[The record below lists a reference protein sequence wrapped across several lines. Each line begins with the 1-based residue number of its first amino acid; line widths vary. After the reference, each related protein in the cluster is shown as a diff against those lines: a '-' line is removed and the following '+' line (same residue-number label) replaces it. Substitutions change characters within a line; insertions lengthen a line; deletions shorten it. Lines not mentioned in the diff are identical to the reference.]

1 MAAENWQQVR
11 DIFDVALRQKP
22 EERTSFVNE
31 VCGGDKT
38 LLTEVESLLTSLD
51 SAESFMETPAI
62 AKVAEQVLTEQRQF
76 SNGQYLNHY
85 KIVRPIGTGGMGEVY
100 LATDTKLN
108 RQVALKVLHPNLFS
122 DNQANR
128 RLVREAQAAAML
140 DHPHICAIHEISETG
155 EGSFIVMQYVEGE
168 TLADVL
174 AERLTVEKSLDLAI
188 QIADALSEAHAHSII
203 HRDIKPANIIIN
215 ERGQAKVLDF
225 GLAKF
230 IEAESREDTVKRLN
244 SSGAVMGTVPYMSPE
259 QLRGKRLDARTD
271 IFSFGA
277 MFYEMLSGQQAFAKE
292 SNAETISAILNDEPD
307 WTRIP
312 ARLQPIVQ
320 KSLKKKRDER
330 YQTAQDLT
338 RDLRETQKSG
348 ELLIET
354 DRESSERNKAE
365 AISTSPFKR
374 FFSRETA
381 GSKIPLYRFW
391 KSSGPSVEFGPETT
405 SLGNGQTIRSKNR
418 LGYPAIFAAVTIFLL
433 IGAAGWLVWQLNKAD
448 DLHSFDNLRSVRLVS
463 WKTAA
468 STLSGDYRVSHNG
481 KMVAYSSTQEGPH
494 EAIFVKQT
502 TDGAEIRVT
511 KDEWT
516 NETPIWS
523 PDDQRIAFASMRDG
537 QSGIYSIPAFG
548 GNATPLKTLGAS
560 DNGVRLRHWSK
571 DGGAIFYEFE
581 GNLFRL
587 DIATQE
593 VTQVTNSV
601 KRETR
606 FFSVSPDES
615 KIVYL
620 DSTDGQPDLW
630 MSAITNVS
638 PVRLTN
644 DKEAEIRPRWHPDG
658 ERILYTVLRNNY
670 YQINVAFTDKRM
682 PRQVTRGDSEYKM
695 IDVSGD
701 GSEIY
706 YLSQERKSDI
716 WGLSTETA
724 EEFEVAGG
732 IESEYWTDFS
742 PDSQSIAY
750 QSNSSVQAGLFT
762 ETSSIIIKSLTNQF
776 PPLSVIGIN
785 PRWLPDNRRIAFL
798 HRDQTEQKYNLWV
811 INAINGEERQI
822 ANISVRAPS
831 YSLLPYNRN
840 QTREYSWSPDGS
852 KVAYLNSESGIQNIL
867 TTSPESNDTVNFTN
881 NDNPKLW
888 YYCPLYSLDGKRIAY
903 VSQQRPAS
911 KEEKI
916 IWKLWVIE
924 QGQSKEIYSGSASLR
939 LLGWS
944 AEGGLILEKSEAL
957 MAANPLDITLMRISA
972 TGESQFETVFKQIYV
987 TSMSLSVD
995 GKMVVF
1001 TARQDNKDNI
1011 CVASTATRGDVRR
1024 IGTNNNPKIF
1034 YGSPALSPDGNT
1046 IFFDKQEET
1055 SIISRLENFN

>member
-128 RLVREAQAAAML
+128 RLVREAQAAAIL
-140 DHPHICAIHEISETG
+140 DHPHICAIHEISETD
-155 EGSFIVMQYVEGE
+155 EGSFIVMHYVEGE

-203 HRDIKPANIIIN
+203 HRDIKPANIIVN
-215 ERGQAKVLDF
+215 EKGQAKVLDF

-230 IEAESREDTVKRLN
+230 IEAESQEDTVKRLN

-433 IGAAGWLVWQLNKAD
+433 IGAAGWLVWQLKTNPD
-448 DLHSFDNLRSVRLVS
+448 SNSFDDLRSVRLVS

-468 STLSGDYRVSHNG
+468 SSVYSDYRVSRDG
-481 KMVAYSSTQEGPH
+481 KMVAYSSSQDGPPEG
-494 EAIFVKQT
+494 IFVKQT
-502 TDGAEIRVT
+502 NDGAEIRVT
-511 KDEWT
+511 KDEWR
-516 NETPIWS
+516 NVTPIWS
-523 PDDQRIAFASMRDG
+523 PNDQRIAFASMREN
-537 QSGIYSIPAFG
+537 QWGIYSIPAFG
-548 GNATPLKTLGAS
+548 GVATPLKIIGPNDSFGLK
-560 DNGVRLRHWSK
+560 HWSK
-571 DGGAIFYEFE
+571 DGTAIFYELE
-581 GNLFRL
+581 GNFYRL
-587 DIATQE
+587 NIATQE
-593 VTQVTNSV
+593 IIQLTNFAPSNSQ
-601 KRETR
+601 TR
-606 FFSVSPDES
+606 FFSLSPNED
-615 KIVYL
+615 KIVYV
-620 DSTDGQPDLW
+620 DKTNGQTDLW
-630 MSAITNVS
+630 MSALRDGS
-638 PVRLTN
+638 PIRLTN
-644 DKEAEIRPRWHPDG
+644 DKDIELQTCWHPDG
-658 ERILYTVLRNNY
+658 ERVLYTVYRNNY
-670 YQINVAFTDKRM
+670 YQINVAYTDLQK
-682 PRQVTRGDSEYKM
+682 PRQVTRGESEFRL

-701 GSEIY
+701 GTKIY
-706 YLSQERKSDI
+706 YLSRENKSDI
-716 WGLSTETA
+716 WGVKAETG
-724 EEFEVAGG
+724 EEFEIASG
-732 IESEYWTDFS
+732 IETEYWTDVS
-742 PDSQSIAY
+742 PDGQSIAY
-750 QSNSSVQAGLFT
+750 QSNLT
-762 ETSSIIIKSLTNQF
+762 EQTAVLSGDSSIIIKSLTNQF
-776 PPLSVIGIN
+776 PPLSVKGYN
-785 PRWLPDNRRIAFL
+785 PRWLPDSRRVAFL
-798 HRDQTEQKYNLWV
+798 RRDETQQKLNLWLV
-811 INAINGEERQI
+811 NTINGEEKQI
-822 ANISVRAPS
+822 VNSGINNFG

-840 QTREYSWSPDGS
+840 QNGEYRWTADSS
-852 KVAYLNSESGIQNIL
+852 KVGYVAKESGFWNVLI
-867 TTSPESNDTVNFTN
+867 TAPESGETVNLTN
-881 NDNPKLW
+881 NTNPNLY
-888 YYCPLYSLDGKRIAY
+888 YYCPFFSLDGKLIAFMLR
-903 VSQQRPAS
+903 QIPTS
-911 KEEKI
+911 KDEKM
-916 IWKLWVIE
+916 IWKIWIV
-924 QGQSKEIYSGSASLR
+924 GQDGIKEIYSTTASLR
-939 LLGWS
+939 LLGWT
-944 AEGGLILEKSEAL
+944 ADGEFILEKSDVPMRAS
-957 MAANPLDITLMRISA
+957 PLDITLLSLSA
-972 TGESQFETVFKQIYV
+972 TGQKRFETVFKNIYV
-987 TSMSLSVD
+987 TSMSLSAD

-1001 TARQDNKDNI
+1001 TARRDDKDNI
-1011 CVASTATRGDVRR
+1011 FVAST
-1024 IGTNNNPKIF
+1024 TNGEARKITTNGNSKLF
-1034 YGSPALSPDGNT
+1034 YGSPAISPDDKK

-1055 SIISRLENFN
+1055 NIISRLENFN